1 MRCPPARKASDPM
14 QRNCSRSG
22 PQQTFLDGRR
32 QRTADRVRLCNG
44 NRAGPVDASRY
55 QRQLRIDLG
64 RRLPLTN
71 PMHASACRR
80 CTLQSCRS
88 VLGHV
93 ATPTAPKSNVMSN
106 GEDCGGW
113 TSALNRIGSSLCSS
127 HAVPSACRVSVP
139 AAAAEI
145 IRAVRHPVAATI
157 TRLMVRSRNLT
168 S

>member
-1 MRCPPARKASDPM
+1 MAAGSGRQIGSDYATAIEPGRLMRPGTNDVE
-14 QRNCSRSG
+14 NL
-22 PQQTFLDGRR
+22 TW
-32 QRTADRVRLCNG
+32 V
-44 NRAGPVDASRY
+44 
-55 QRQLRIDLG
+55 